1 MFENFLNNLQINEIE
16 YILILQSILTQK
28 TVLLQ
33 RCPADIWINPFAKQ
47 VPQLWYANID
57 TQFILDAYIATSYC
71 SSYMTKQD
79 QIFSLAF

>member
-33 RCPADIWINPFAKQ
+33 RCPADIWINPFPKE
-47 VPQLWYANID
+47 VPQLWYANKN
-57 TQFILDAYIATSYC
+57 TQFILDACIVTTYC
-71 SSYMTKQD
+71 SSYMTNKYRTL
-79 QIFSLAF
+79 SLSF